1 MVAGV
6 ATLPRVNA
14 DILPET
20 SPVTVDV
27 QIEALGLSAPEVEQ
41 LVTVPMEKN
50 FFEGVLGVVDETSD
64 SIPGLSNIEL
74 HFAPGTNL
82 YQARQLVQ
90 ERLNSAFLLPN
101 VSSPPT
107 MVQPVSTTSDVMLV
121 GLTSNTQD
129 LINLSV
135 LSRWTIV
142 PKLLGLNGVANVS
155 TYGQSDRQLQV
166 LVNPAKM
173 AARGVALSDVISTVG
188 NSQLVTPISYLQ
200 GSTPGTGGYLENGQ
214 QRLDIRHILPFGTP
228 ANLTGLPIVNQPG
241 ENVKPGT
248 TVGDV
253 AQVVIGH
260 QPLIGNAEVNGKP
273 GLVLVI
279 QKLPGASVTGIT
291 NEVQQ
296 ALASLNL
303 SSSGVTATTTLF
315 TQGTYVTSAFGN
327 VWKTAIIAGVLAL
340 IALLL
345 LLLSLRTAF
354 VAVVSIGLSLTVAML
369 ALFLLGYSINAL
381 LLLGLLLGLGVVVA
395 DAASAGLRPGVGAG
409 LLAVLLAGVPLAV
422 SSGTTPL
429 FLRPMVVA
437 FMVAAAAST
446 LVAATVA
453 TALNSMLD
461 KAGPQSPPRAV
472 TAIRERLG
480 GSYRRSLRAV
490 SGKAPSVVVAALCT
504 VIGIVVLAGIPSL
517 HPSQPTFQDR
527 NLVVHWT
534 TAPSTSLT
542 EMDRLTA
549 LATSE
554 LQAIPGVQ
562 DVGATLGRAVTSD
575 TIVAT
580 NSGELWVTMKPD
592 ANYGSTLAAIQQVA
606 DGTPGITGTVSTYE
620 TDAMGGAL
628 TSPPNEVVTRLYGT
642 DYGTLQKL
650 AAQVQTMMAGVPGVT
665 GAQVQ
670 SQSEQPTIDV
680 QVNLN
685 AANANNIAPGDI
697 RREAATLIEGLT
709 VGNFFEN
716 QEVFDVTVQAV
727 PQARNS
733 VQAIENLEIDTTPG
747 NHVALGQVASVAV
760 NNEQSDIQHED
771 TFLYVDVAA
780 TVSGRSVSAVASDV
794 TSKLTSLSLPQEYNT
809 RVLSGAQLD
818 ASAQAG
824 TEPGDTVV
832 PGTSFL
838 AFLAFILAALLG
850 IFLLAH
856 AALGK
861 WRLALVAFG
870 SLPVAMGGAML
881 VVYAAHWTGSLGA
894 VAGLL
899 AVFGLAARQAITVIA
914 AIREGHEDIPRAAV
928 GPAGHTITVAVV
940 TAAAL
945 APFAVSG
952 EIAGLEL
959 LWPAA
964 CVILGGLV
972 TITLVNLYAL
982 PVACVRL
989 GSAIAPS
996 SELDED
1002 EAPVPPQR
1010 EPAQAEGVVANE
1022 ASQAGRPVPEP
1033 VAVGAAVPAAG
1044 PPAPLQYQ
1052 SSGEPPTRPQIDAS
1066 KVQYQPSG
1074 EEPPTRPPF
1083 DASKLQ
1089 YHSTGEPPTNP
1100 TTLPKWGQPL
1110 PPGHDA
1116 DNPAAAPNVSE
1127 KRNPGDVQ

>member
-6 ATLPRVNA
+6 ATLPRMNA
-14 DILPET
+14 DVLPET

-64 SIPGLSNIEL
+64 SIPGLANIEL

-121 GLTSNTQD
+121 GLTSKTQN

-135 LSRWTIV
+135 LSRWTVV
-142 PKLLGLNGVANVS
+142 PKLLGLAGVANVS

-166 LVNPAKM
+166 LVDPAKM

-200 GSTPGTGGYLENGQ
+200 GSTPGTGGYIEGSN

-228 ANLTGLPIVNQPG
+228 ANLAGLPIVGPG
-241 ENVKPGT
+241 IASGT
-248 TVGDV
+248 TIASV
-253 AQVVIGH
+253 ASVQVGH
-260 QPLIGNAEVNGKP
+260 QPLIGNAEVDGTP

-279 QKLPGASVTGIT
+279 QKLPGASVTAIT
-291 NEVQQ
+291 REVQQ
-296 ALASLNL
+296 ALGGLNL
-303 SSSGVTATTTLF
+303 TSSGVTATTTVF
-315 TQGTYVTSAFGN
+315 TQGTYVNSAFGN
-327 VWKTAIIAGVLAL
+327 VRTAAIIAAVLAL

-354 VAVVSIGLSLTVAML
+354 VAVVSIGLSLTVAL
-369 ALFLLGYSINAL
+369 IVLYLLGYTMNAL
-381 LLLGLLLGLGVVVA
+381 LLLGLMLALAVVVA
-395 DAASAGLRPGVGAG
+395 DAASAGLRRGMGAG
-409 LLAVLLAGVPLAV
+409 LLVVLLAGVPLAV
-422 SSGTTPL
+422 SSGTTAL
-429 FLRPMVVA
+429 FLRPLVIA
-437 FMVAAAAST
+437 FMVTAAAST

-453 TALNSMLD
+453 TALNSLLE
-461 KAGPQSPPRAV
+461 KVGPQAPPRAV
-472 TAIRERLG
+472 TAIRERLAG
-480 GSYRRSLRAV
+480 GYRRSLRAV
-490 SGKAPSVVVAALCT
+490 AGKGPSLVVAGLCT
-504 VIGIVVLAGIPSL
+504 VIGIVVIAGIPSL
-517 HPSQPTFQDR
+517 HPGQPTFQDR

-534 TAPSTSLT
+534 AAPGTALPEL
-542 EMDRLTA
+542 DRLTA

-592 ANYGSTLAAIQQVA
+592 ANYGATFTAIQQVA

-620 TDAMGGAL
+620 QDAMGGAL
-628 TSPPNEVVTRLYGT
+628 TAPPNQVVTRIYGT

-650 AAQVQTMMAGVPGVT
+650 AAQVKTMMAGIPGVT
-665 GAQVQ
+665 GAQVR

-685 AANANNIAPGDI
+685 AANQDNIAPGDI

-709 VGNFFEN
+709 VGNFFES

-727 PQARNS
+727 PQARSS
-733 VQAIENLEIDTTPG
+733 VQAIENLEIDTAPG
-747 NHVALGQVASVAV
+747 QHARLGQVASVSV
-760 NNEQSDIQHED
+760 SDEQSDIQHED

-780 TVSGRSVSAVASDV
+780 TVSGRGVGSVASDV

-809 RVLSGAQLD
+809 RVLSGAALD
-818 ASAQAG
+818 ASTQSG
-824 TEPGDTVV
+824 TNPGDTVV
-832 PGTSFL
+832 PGTSFP
-838 AFLAFILAALLG
+838 AFLAYVLAALLG

-861 WRLALVAFG
+861 WRLALVAFA

-881 VVYAAHWTGSLGA
+881 VVYMAHWTGSLGA

-899 AVFGLAARQAITVIA
+899 AVFGLAARQAITVVTG
-914 AIREGHEDIPRAAV
+914 IREGHEDIPRAAV
-928 GPAGHTITVAVV
+928 GPAGHAVTVAVV

-945 APFAVSG
+945 APFALSRG
-952 EIAGLEL
+952 TAGLEL
-959 LWPAA
+959 LWPAS

-972 TITLVNLYAL
+972 TSTLVSLYVL

-996 SELDED
+996 SEAEED
-1002 EAPVPPQR
+1002 EAPVPPRR
-1010 EPAQAEGVVANE
+1010 EPAVAQAAVADPTE
-1022 ASQAGRPVPEP
+1022 SARPVQEP
-1033 VAVGAAVPAAG
+1033 VATAVGAPVAAAPAQA
-1044 PPAPLQYQ
+1044 PPLQYQ
-1052 SSGEPPTRPQIDAS
+1052 SSGEPPT
-1066 KVQYQPSG
+1066 V
-1074 EEPPTRPPF
+1074 PTPISPT
-1083 DASKLQ
+1083 LQ
-1089 YHSTGEPPTNP
+1089 YRSSGEPPTTP
-1100 TTLPKWGQPL
+1100 TTLPVWGQP
-1110 PPGHDA
+1110 PEPGPDA
-1116 DNPAAAPNVSE
+1116 GNPAAAPNVSE